1 MSRNNLV
8 LLILFSVLI
17 ASQTAFAASRTPL
30 KALVNAYKNYDFNN
44 DGINEIDNL
53 QIYNRL
59 SEFNP
64 VTQSQLLLN
73 YRYVRVIRL
82 F

>member
-1 MSRNNLV
+1 M
-8 LLILFSVLI
+8 
-17 ASQTAFAASRTPL
+17 ASKTAFTASRTPL

-53 QIYNRL
+53 QIYYNRL

-64 VTQSQLLLN
+64 DRSN
-73 YRYVRVIRL
+73 
-82 F
+82 